1 MCLFFYISVLIIC
14 TEDRI
19 TPDSPFICFMLN
31 QSVHD
36 ATFTW
41 QMVRCLEIGVAG
53 FHEHHYTSYQNINLQ
68 RPDPVGDK
76 RSYVY
81 GDKNVFLIYWEVEDW
96 GRVTQKSRPNSP
108 VRNTDGAS
116 SPVKSPLV
124 LSSKRSQRPT
134 AKTPVPASW
143 GNKQKI
149 SYIQG
154 CV

>member
-1 MCLFFYISVLIIC
+1 MFIFLYLSFDHPYRCQNNSWFTFHLLHVESKCSWRNVHMTVGPVFG
-14 TEDRI
+14 DRCGWF
-19 TPDSPFICFMLN
+19 PWP
-31 QSVHD
+31 
-36 ATFTW
+36 
-41 QMVRCLEIGVAG
+41 
-53 FHEHHYTSYQNINLQ
+53 HYTSYQNINLQ

-81 GDKNVFLIYWEVEDW
+81 GDKDSFLIYWEVEDW

-108 VRNTDGAS
+108 VRNTDGGS

-149 SYIQG
+149 S
-154 CV
+154 